1 MIIEESFDI
10 WNERK
15 KELNARDERR
25 DLFFYEREVWW
36 CSLGLNIGIETNGK
50 HENYERP
57 ILILKKFNSAMIW
70 VLPLTS
76 KEKKNPYYIKITHDA
91 GVSWVSLTQIKA
103 ISTKR
108 LLRKVGMIS
117 IEEFLLIGKSITGYI
132 TIEPRSEAGFSEAEA
147 TNNSIVAS
155 VVNQS
160 NDEIKKL

>member
-1 MIIEESFDI
+1 
-10 WNERK
+10 
-15 KELNARDERR
+15 
-25 DLFFYEREVWW
+25 
-36 CSLGLNIGIETNGK
+36 
-50 HENYERP
+50 
-57 ILILKKFNSAMIW
+57 MIW

>member
-1 MIIEESFDI
+1 MIMEESFDI

-57 ILILKKFNSAMIW
+57 VLILKKFNSAMIW
-70 VLPLTS
+70 ALPLTS
-76 KEKKNPYYIKITHDA
+76 KEKNNPYYVKITHDA

-117 IEEFLLIGKSITGYI
+117 VEEFVWICKSITAYI
-132 TIEPRSEAGFSEAEA
+132 TIEPRIAAGFSEAEA
-147 TNNSIVAS
+147 TNTSIVAS
-155 VVNQS
+155 PIGQS
-160 NDEIKKL
+160 NKEIKKK